1 MKPGFIYILTNKT
14 HTVLYV
20 GVTSN
25 LPQRILDHKE
35 HRYQNSFSS
44 RYKVDQLVYW
54 ESFQEIGDAIMR
66 EKQIKGGS
74 RQKKLDLINGLNPKW
89 NDLYENI
96 KEIMN
101 PFHWVCIEI
110 AFRRD
115 GQAYGRS
122 SSQWR

>member
-14 HTVLYV
+14 QTVLYV

-35 HRYQNSFSS
+35 KKYKNSFSGK
-44 RYKVDQLVYW
+44 YNVNQLVYW

-66 EKQIKGGS
+66 EKQLKGGS
-74 RQKKLDLINGLNPKW
+74 RQKKLDLINLLNPEW
-89 NDLYENI
+89 NDLYESI

-101 PFHWVCIEI
+101 PFN
-110 AFRRD
+110 
-115 GQAYGRS
+115 
-122 SSQWR
+122 